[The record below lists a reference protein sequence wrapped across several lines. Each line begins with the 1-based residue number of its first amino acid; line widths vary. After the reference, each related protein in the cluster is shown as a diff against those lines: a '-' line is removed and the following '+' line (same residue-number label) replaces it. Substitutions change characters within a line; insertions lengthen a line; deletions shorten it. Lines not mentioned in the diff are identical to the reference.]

1 MKDFSMKRHVLWRT
15 ACVVALLGAGVT
27 TVGAQT
33 GPVRFN
39 DIRVAGNERLT
50 QAEVLELCEITAERS
65 YNNESLEAMVGCLG
79 ESGRF
84 RDISLGTEGRDL
96 IITVDEAPQYTGFLD
111 VSVSAD
117 TDRGVS
123 ARLEVQDRDL
133 FDRGLLGGFEIEA
146 AQEEQSAQ
154 ATLANPD
161 LWGRGW
167 TGGVTLSFQ
176 NVDYDDQSYSYR
188 RGVLAG
194 FLEMPLAEQQTLT
207 FRAGLQGDEMFD
219 IAATASPILQREE
232 GQRVS
237 PFVSLGYDG
246 VFLPEA
252 MPNTRFELQASQA
265 FVGLGED
272 HVFSNT
278 RVRGRAATA
287 AIPDRLNL
295 GFALEAGHVESL
307 GDEGPRALD
316 RFNLGGASFRGFAP
330 RGIGPADGGERLG
343 GTSYAVASFDTNTPL
358 AQFGQVQVEGGVFVD
373 VGAVWG
379 LEDTAGFADPVDD
392 SLQWRSTA
400 GVSVTANIGDVP
412 VTLYY
417 AEPIRSAPGDSL
429 QEFGLTLRA
438 RF

>member
-1 MKDFSMKRHVLWRT
+1 MKSFSMKGRVLWRS
-15 ACVVALLGAGVT
+15 ACVLALLGADVT
-27 TVGAQT
+27 IVGAQT

-50 QAEVLELCEITAERS
+50 QAEVLDLCEITAERS
-65 YNNESLEAMVGCLG
+65 YNSESLQAMVGCLG

-84 RDISLGTEGRDL
+84 RDVGLSAEGGDL
-96 IITVDEAPQYTGFLD
+96 IITVDEAPNYTGFFD
-111 VSVSAD
+111 ISVSAD

-123 ARLEVQDRDL
+123 GRLEVQDRDL
-133 FDRGLLGGFEIEA
+133 FDRGLIGGFEIEA
-146 AQEEQSAQ
+146 AQEEQSAR

-176 NVDYDDQSYSYR
+176 NVAYDDQNYSYR
-188 RGVLAG
+188 RGMLAG
-194 FLEMPLAEQQTLT
+194 FLEMPLAEQQSLT
-207 FRAGLQGDEMFD
+207 FRVGLQGDEMFD

-232 GQRVS
+232 GERVS
-237 PFVSLGYDG
+237 LFVSLGYDA
-246 VFLPEA
+246 VFLPESR
-252 MPNTRFELQASQA
+252 PNTRFELQVSQA

-272 HVFSNT
+272 YLFST
-278 RVRGRAATA
+278 TLLRAQAATA
-287 AIPDRLNL
+287 VIPDRLNL
-295 GFALEAGHVESL
+295 SFGLEAGHIESL
-307 GDEGPRALD
+307 GEDGPQALD
-316 RFNLGGASFRGFAP
+316 RFQLGGASFRGFAP
-330 RGIGPADGGERLG
+330 RGVGPSDGGERLG

-379 LEDTAGFADPVDD
+379 LADTAGFANPVDD
-392 SLQWRSTA
+392 GLQWRSTF
-400 GVSVTANIGDVP
+400 GVSVTANIGSVP

-417 AEPIRSAPGDSL
+417 AEPIRSAPGDNLQQFGLSL
-429 QEFGLTLRA
+429 QT